1 MGKNKTKGATET
13 KTTIKTKKAR
23 STYDGFP
30 PKAFA
35 WRGKKVGSRPH
46 SSCKQIILSS
56 TASPQLTER
65 AWSGRKRERALRPG
79 TRIHLGRGG
88 QSANS
93 VKLYKISSWE
103 PGKKHQSTCR
113 AS

>member
-1 MGKNKTKGATET
+1 MMAKYKTKVGT
-13 KTTIKTKKAR
+13 KTKTKKAR

-56 TASPQLTER
+56 TASAPP
-65 AWSGRKRERALRPG
+65 AKR
-79 TRIHLGRGG
+79 I
-88 QSANS
+88 
-93 VKLYKISSWE
+93 KLK
-103 PGKKHQSTCR
+103 
-113 AS
+113 

>member
-1 MGKNKTKGATET
+1 MMGKYKTKCATKT
-13 KTTIKTKKAR
+13 NTTIKTKKAR

-56 TASPQLTER
+56 AAGAPP
-65 AWSGRKRERALRPG
+65 AKR
-79 TRIHLGRGG
+79 I
-88 QSANS
+88 
-93 VKLYKISSWE
+93 KLK
-103 PGKKHQSTCR
+103 
-113 AS
+113 